1 MDSITL
7 KCINN
12 GGYYLTVGK
21 NYQAEVCTDAPSEFR
36 PGKQVFDYYIINDK
50 GHRHGI
56 EGNLFIRVDELRIK
70 KLDKL
75 GI

>member
-1 MDSITL
+1 MLL
-7 KCINN
+7 KCIKT

-21 NYQAEVCTDAPSEFR
+21 NYQADVCLDSPSEFR
-36 PGKQVFDYYIINDK
+36 PGKQVFDYYIVNDK

-70 KLDKL
+70 KLQKL

>member
-1 MDSITL
+1 MLL
-7 KCINN
+7 KCIKR
-12 GGYYLTVGK
+12 GGYYLTIGK

-36 PGKQVFDYYIINDK
+36 PGEQVFDYYIVNDK

-56 EGNLFIRVDELRIK
+56 EGNLFIDVTELRIC
-70 KLDKL
+70 KLKEL

>member
-1 MDSITL
+1 MLL
-7 KCINN
+7 KCIRT
-12 GGYYLTVGK
+12 GGYYLTLGK
-21 NYQAEVCTDAPSEFR
+21 NYEAEVCTDALSEFR
-36 PGKQVFDYYIINDK
+36 PGKQVFDYYIVNDK

-70 KLDKL
+70 KLQRL